1 MHNPMIR
8 PGAAWPDDVNLDE
21 AGASASLLED
31 GPIPAREAAIDLDLL
46 PGLLGYQIRQAQ
58 AALFRDFAVI
68 TERLN
73 VTPGEF
79 SILTLIKANPGVS
92 QSRFAS
98 MYRVDKSTLSLSIS
112 GLVKRSLVYRTRVHV
127 DNRFH
132 ALWLTEAGGEL
143 LLRVT
148 EQVNV
153 QERKMDAVL
162 HPGERDQLLD
172 MLARIAQALH

>member
-1 MHNPMIR
+1 VKL
-8 PGAAWPDDVNLDE
+8 DDVT
-21 AGASASLLED
+21 APASLVED
-31 GPIPAREAAIDLDLL
+31 GPVPAREAVIDLDWL
-46 PGLLGYQIRQAQ
+46 PDLLGYQIRQAQ
-58 AALFRDFAVI
+58 AALFRDFAAI

-92 QSRFAS
+92 QSRLAS

-112 GLVKRSLVYRTRVHV
+112 GLVKRSLVHRTRAHG
-127 DNRFH
+127 DNRYY
-132 ALWLTEAGGEL
+132 ALWLTESGGEL

-162 HPGERDQLLD
+162 HPGERERLLD
-172 MLARIAQALH
+172 MLTRIAQSLR